1 MDVDG
6 KDNFEQDKGNEDPM
20 SYHSPNVSSDWRFG
34 GPGLTNTLMGS
45 IPTAKP
51 MTVCKGG
58 LMESSST
65 SSAPMIDS
73 FCPTAWDHP
82 TSTQN
87 LGFCDIN
94 LQNNASTS
102 NTLGIRRGHLDSS
115 SIDRGMDMGWEP
127 PNSMVKGGVFLPT
140 MLPQSLSQFP
150 ADSGFIERAARFSCF
165 SRGNLGDVMNPYS
178 VSESMNP
185 FARGSIVMRQPLEMF
200 SGNGLKPVSG
210 GQCQRNDVNM
220 AEDSKDVSL
229 CVEPGAIEGGPLK
242 NERKS
247 NSFVQS
253 HDEVKLGVG
262 VSGNE
267 SDEADDSGGGQD
279 EPSSSQ
285 AFGLKK
291 RKRGD
296 QDNKLNQINEASQPP
311 GETTK
316 DNTEIQ
322 QKGDPTP
329 ASSKPSGKHAKPGS
343 QASDSPKE
351 DYIHIRA
358 RRGQATNSHSL
369 AERVR
374 REKISE
380 RMKFLQDLV
389 PGCSKVTGKAV
400 MLDEIINYV
409 QSLQRQVEF
418 LSMKLAT
425 VNPRLD
431 CNLEGLLTKD
441 ILQSRAG
448 PSSTLGYS
456 PDMTIPF
463 TSLHPSQPGL
473 IQTGLPGLANSSD
486 VLRRSINT
494 QLTAMSG
501 GYKEPNQVPSV
512 WGEDELHNV
521 VQMGFNSNAPID
533 SQDLNGP
540 PVVGKGPKEYL
551 ALAQS
556 HRA

>member
-34 GPGLTNTLMGS
+34 EPGLTNTLMGS

-102 NTLGIRRGHLDSS
+102 NTLGIRRGHLGSS
-115 SIDRGMDMGWEP
+115 SIDRGMDMGWAP

-165 SRGNLGDVMNPYS
+165 SRGNLGDVMNSYS

-185 FARGSIVMRQPLEMF
+185 FARGSMVMQQPLEMF
-200 SGNGLKPVSG
+200 SGNGMKPV
-210 GQCQRNDVNM
+210 
-220 AEDSKDVSL
+220 
-229 CVEPGAIEGGPLK
+229 GPLK

-267 SDEADDSGGGQD
+267 SDEADNGGGGQG

-291 RKRGD
+291 RKRGG
-296 QDNKLNQINEASQPP
+296 QDHKLNQINEASQPP

-322 QKGDPTP
+322 QKGDQTPTP
-329 ASSKPSGKHAKPGS
+329 ASSKPSGKHVKPGS

-409 QSLQRQVEF
+409 QSLQRQF

-425 VNPRLD
+425 VNPSLD

-473 IQTGLPGLANSSD
+473 IQTGLPSLANSSD

-494 QLTAMSG
+494 QLTATSG

-533 SQDLNGP
+533 NQDLNGYLP
-540 PVVGKGPKEYL
+540 PCHMKVE
-551 ALAQS
+551 
-556 HRA
+556 H